1 MLSHERIVQRFTKL
15 HKQNRRYL
23 WMTLILLLL
32 AFALSLCFRTVVP
45 SFMPKNTAVNLFHYA
60 RFGLSQLLGTSY
72 YLEKDAV
79 IDTLSYY
86 GESVIRL
93 KISAFTV
100 AAGMGLGLAGAI
112 FQQVYQNPIA
122 SPTTIG
128 AASGVKLGNMAVV
141 LLFSSAA
148 AQMVLYRY
156 VLCLIFT
163 GVIMAAVLIVGRFLG
178 NTHGNY
184 SVLEMLMFGSILS
197 RLISSFVT
205 YWMYN
210 LSGAGFLTYQQ
221 IDLGVYTLYTK
232 KSMLLFFVIIAACLL
247 PLLKMRFRLNAV
259 SMDPLEA
266 QAAGVQI
273 QRERLIGQ
281 MLAAA
286 LVAVACIQ
294 CGDVGLFAL
303 VIPHIVRYLVG
314 SDFRKLAVYSTIYG
328 GIFLLVIRMVS
339 SMIFMG
345 DEPIPMSFIVSIV
358 MIPLFLVLLAV
369 GRRGFD

>member
-1 MLSHERIVQRFTKL
+1 MLSHERIVQRWKKL
-15 HKQNRRYL
+15 HKQNKRYM
-23 WMTLILLLL
+23 WMILILLII
-32 AFALSLCFRTVVP
+32 AFCASLCFRTIQP
-45 SFMPKNTAVNLFHYA
+45 SFIPKQTVINLFHYA
-60 RFGLSQLLGTSY
+60 RFGLSRVLGTSY

-79 IDTLSYY
+79 IDALSYY

-112 FQQVYQNPIA
+112 FQQIYQNPIA
-122 SPTTIG
+122 SPSTIG
-128 AASGVKLGNMAVV
+128 AASGVKLGNMVV
-141 LLFSSAA
+141 VMLFSSAA
-148 AQMVLYRY
+148 VQMVLYRY

-163 GVIMAAVLIVGRFLG
+163 GAIMAAVLLVGRFLG
-178 NTHGNY
+178 YKHGNY

-197 RLISSFVT
+197 RLISSFVS
-205 YWMYN
+205 YWMYH
-210 LSGAGFLTYQQ
+210 LAGGAFITYQQ

-232 KSMLLFFVIIAACLL
+232 KSMLLFFIIIAGCLI
-247 PLLKMRFRLNAV
+247 PLLKMRFRMNAV

-266 QAAGVQI
+266 QAAGVNI
-273 QRERLIGQ
+273 QLERLIGQ

-314 SDFRKLAVYSTIYG
+314 SDFRRLAVCSTIYG

-339 SMIFMG
+339 CMIFMG
-345 DEPIPMSFIVSIV
+345 DEPIPMGFIVSIV
-358 MIPLFLVLLAV
+358 MIPIFLVLLAM
-369 GRRGFD
+369 RKKGFD